1 MLHLFV
7 LRHAK
12 AAIALPGMKDF
23 DRGLTE
29 HGSTDAAQLAK
40 QMKKLGFLPQQIICS
55 PSRRTRMTLHG
66 VMNAFDDNSLPNIE
80 YEPALYSGDT
90 EDYLNAAKAFGPAK
104 SGMLIGHNPMCE
116 IFSASLALKGNPH
129 ALSAMRQKFP
139 TCALAVFK
147 IDAENFADVGP
158 DTAFLEDFLVP
169 AD

>member
-29 HGSTDAAQLAK
+29 RGNADAANIAK
-40 QMKKLGFLPQQIICS
+40 FMRKNGYAPQRITCS
-55 PSRRTRMTLHG
+55 PARRTRMTLHG
-66 VMNAFDDNSLPNIE
+66 VMSAFNDNSLPVIE
-80 YEPALYSGDT
+80 YEPALYSG
-90 EDYLNAAKAFGPAK
+90 EAGDYLQAAREFGDAK

-116 IFSASLALKGNPH
+116 VFSASLALKGNAH
-129 ALSAMRQKFP
+129 AQANLHQKFP

-147 IDAENFADVGP
+147 IEAESFAETGP
-158 DTAFLEDFLVP
+158 ATAFLEDFIFP
-169 AD
+169 ED